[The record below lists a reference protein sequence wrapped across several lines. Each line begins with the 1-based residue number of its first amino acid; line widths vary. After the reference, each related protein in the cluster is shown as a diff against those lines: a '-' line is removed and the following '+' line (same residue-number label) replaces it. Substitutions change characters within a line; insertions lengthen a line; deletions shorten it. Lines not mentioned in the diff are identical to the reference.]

1 MEFEGNSLKE
11 SKSQGTQEL
20 NEEELKLREAKNER
34 LKMEQAASTLENRVL
49 YLEKINAK
57 MNKKI
62 ESAKNRAVEIMKI
75 KKQTIE
81 DVESKK
87 THQEIKEITLKEKQ
101 QKIQEIKTIQED
113 KLNKSKIEHLSNSV
127 TIAKNTKESLQVD

>member
-1 MEFEGNSLKE
+1 MEFEGNSLKDT
-11 SKSQGTQEL
+11 KSQDL
-20 NEEELKLREAKNER
+20 NEEELRLKEAKNER

-62 ESAKNRAVEIMKI
+62 ESTKNRAVEIMKI
-75 KKQTIE
+75 KKQTME
-81 DVESKK
+81 DIESKK
-87 THQEIKEITLKEKQ
+87 THQEIKELTLKEKQ
-101 QKIQEIKTIQED
+101 QKIQEIKTMQED

-127 TIAKNTKESLQVD
+127 TIAKNTKESLQVN